1 MPNVIETTDAAGTT
15 GTTYTLLAGQTAQ
28 GTLTAGDHDWY
39 RVDLVVGQ
47 TYSFA
52 MTGTGTNNVQ
62 DTFLRLYATDG
73 VTLVGSNDD
82 GLPGA
87 NSVFTYTATSTGTF
101 YLDAAAFAGTD
112 TGQYGVSF
120 TTGTRPSF
128 DIQMGGGVID
138 TEQSWSAPGAAAA
151 VTFGFR
157 QSPAAYTASGSNI
170 GTFTPLTETEKT
182 AVRAALQYWSD
193 VSGITFT
200 EVNPG
205 GLTDSAAMLFGNYTD
220 ATDGAGAF
228 AYYPGSTTFTNQA
241 GDVWLNTTSIP
252 TGSAIDAGSYA
263 FFAIM
268 HEIGHAIGLSH
279 PGLYNAAPGV
289 SITYGANAQF
299 TQDTQQYSIMSYF
312 DESNTGAQFN
322 GYADTPMLADV
333 YEVQQMYGAN
343 TGTRS
348 GATTYGFNSNAGGVY
363 DFTTNSNPAFT
374 IWDAGGIDTLDTS
387 GYTQAEY
394 INLYEGGF
402 SNVGA
407 GVSNVAI
414 ALGAVIEN
422 AVGGSG
428 NDVMFGNGSN
438 NVLSGGAGLD
448 TLYGG
453 FGDDTLNGGA
463 GVDIMY
469 GEGGNNTL
477 IGGAG
482 GDYLDGGAGFNTV
495 DYSTDAAAGGAGA
508 ALVNLAGGYGRDGFG
523 AIDSLVNIQNIFGT
537 GGADTLYGS
546 SGANYISGGG
556 GADYINGDAGADTII
571 TGSGNATVLGG
582 LGADTITGGS
592 GNDLLVGGI
601 FTAGDVG
608 VLDLV
613 HGGGGNDT
621 IFTGSGGNG
630 LLYGD
635 AGLDTIVGSTGSD
648 TIYGGLGTDL
658 LISGTGTDSFY
669 TAAADMASGN
679 VDYISGFHA
688 GDTLGFSAALSGQVF
703 FFQSG
708 STAYA
713 YSAVAG
719 GGYWYEGVGAT
730 TVAQLQ
736 AATYYAG

>member
-1 MPNVIETTDAAGTT
+1 MPNIIETTDAAANT
-15 GTTYTLLAGQTAQ
+15 GTTYTLLSGQTAQ

-39 RVDLVVGQ
+39 RVDLVAGQ
-47 TYSFA
+47 TYCFA
-52 MTGTGTNNVQ
+52 MTGSGTNNVQ
-62 DTFLRLYATDG
+62 DTFLRLYASDG
-73 VTLVGSNDD
+73 FTLVASNDD

-87 NSVFTYTATSTGTF
+87 NSVFTYVATATGSF
-101 YLDAAAFAGTD
+101 YLDAAAFSGTD

-128 DIQMGGGVID
+128 DTQMGGGVID
-138 TEQSWSAPGAAAA
+138 TDQSWSAPGASAV

-157 QSPAAYTASGSNI
+157 LSPATYTAPGSDI
-170 GTFTPLTETEKT
+170 STFTPLTETEKT

-193 VSGITFT
+193 VSGITFS

-205 GLTDSAAMLFGNYTD
+205 GLTDNATMLFGNYTD

-228 AYYPGSTTFTNQA
+228 AYYPGSTAPTSQD
-241 GDVWLNTTSIP
+241 GDLWLNTTSIP
-252 TGSAIDAGSYA
+252 TGSTIDPGSYA

-289 SITYGANAQF
+289 NITYGANAQF

-322 GYADTPMLADV
+322 GYANTPMLADV
-333 YEVQQMYGAN
+333 YETQQIYGVNNN
-343 TGTRS
+343 TRT
-348 GATTYGFNSNAGGVY
+348 GATTYGFNTNAGSV
-363 DFTTNSNPAFT
+363 FNFATNPNAAFT

-387 GYTQAEY
+387 GYIQAQY
-394 INLYEGGF
+394 INLYQGGF

-407 GVSNVAI
+407 GTSNIAI

-428 NDVMFGNGSN
+428 SDVIFGNGSN

-453 FGDDTLNGGA
+453 FGNDTLNGGA
-463 GVDIMY
+463 GVDIVY
-469 GEGGNNTL
+469 GDAGNDTL
-477 IGGAG
+477 VGGAG
-482 GDYLDGGAGFNTV
+482 GDYLDGGTGANTA
-495 DYSTDAAAGGAGA
+495 DYSTDAAAGGGGA

-523 AIDSLVNIQNIFGT
+523 TIDTLVNIQNIFGT

-546 SGANYISGGG
+546 AGANYISGGG
-556 GADYINGDAGADTII
+556 GTDYVNGDNGADTII
-571 TGSGNATVLGG
+571 TGSGNSTVLGG
-582 LGADTITGGS
+582 LGADTVTGGS

-608 VLDLV
+608 VTDFV
-613 HGGGGNDT
+613 FGGAGNDT
-621 IFTGSGGNG
+621 LYTGSGGNG
-630 LLYGD
+630 ALHGD

-648 TIYGGLGTDL
+648 SIYGGLGTDL
-658 LISGTGTDSFY
+658 LISGTGTDTFY
-669 TAAADMASGN
+669 TAVADMAAGN
-679 VDYISGFHA
+679 ADYISGFHA
-688 GDTLGFSAALSGQVF
+688 GDTLGFSASLSGQVF

-708 STAYA
+708 GTAYA
-713 YSAVAG
+713 YAAVAG
-719 GGYWYEGVGAT
+719 GGYWFEGVGNT

-736 AATYYAG
+736 AATYFAG